1 MKRPFVLLT
10 IPLILGITFYYH
22 FNVEIQL
29 ISILFISMIIIS
41 LIGIKLKLS
50 IIVPIFFSLFLLG
63 MLITA
68 TKADSSKLMDYAD
81 RSVEL
86 KGVVKDIRS
95 LSEDEGRY
103 VVQVNG
109 ILDGEGGRVREKVL
123 LKLLGDKSLKI
134 GDEISF
140 RGVLRKPLANTNPR
154 LFNYKL
160 KLLSEDIQLT
170 MAIRDNSI
178 IDIKEASNSFLI
190 KLKRGFIKRV
200 ERGIEPY
207 LNEESS
213 PLIKSILLGS
223 YSYLEEEDLE
233 LFRDLG
239 LAHILAVSGLH
250 IGIIARLFTLTMA
263 YLGINRK
270 INMTITLAILWTYAY
285 IIGFPPSILRANI
298 MFSIMLL
305 AQIRRLPYDP
315 MNAMFFA
322 LFLLVLINPFSI
334 FDIGLQ
340 LSFMATF
347 SILFFMDI
355 IRPTLDLYREGILKP
370 LGVILFVQLGL
381 LPILAY
387 YFNRIP
393 LLSFCSNLIL
403 MPVFSLTLMLSIFLV
418 FFSNFTGIAY
428 GIGILINLLLKFQ
441 FKIMELLSYFPILNM
456 KLASPA
462 ICGIFIYYIIIL
474 MLFKLIDIRKLPKG
488 LNKAMVFSLLFLAL
502 INIIAYQTDYSMAV
516 EFIDVGQGD
525 SILIRSK
532 DGNYL
537 IDTGGNPFDDFDVG
551 KNIVLPYLE
560 KEGIFKLKGVFISH
574 FDADHCKSLPYL
586 IDNMEIENIYLGYER
601 EENDLYNQILEKA
614 KKRKIPVRL
623 LKQGDKIKV
632 NHNTNIYVVGPN
644 DELLNSSNTSDNDLS
659 LVLLLKYYDY
669 NILFTGD
676 IERLGEEGLMK
687 SLNLDVD
694 FLKVAHHGS
703 NTSSGE
709 DFLKKFKPKVGFMSV
724 GRNNSFNHPHE
735 EVLER
740 YKKHNIELFRTDE
753 LGLIRLKL
761 DGDKYEIKPFIRE
774 RKSLV
779 GMIRNYWLEIIYLII
794 LSFLSYRLVVE
805 FLLVEEE
812 MEKIELQGIYR

>member
-1 MKRPFVLLT
+1 MKRPFVFLT

-109 ILDGEGGRVREKVL
+109 ILDGEGERVREKVL

-334 FDIGLQ
+334 FDIGLH
-340 LSFMATF
+340 LSFMAAF
-347 SILFFMDI
+347 SILFFMYI
-355 IRPTLDLYREGILKP
+355 ISPTLVLYR
-370 LGVILFVQLGL
+370 
-381 LPILAY
+381 
-387 YFNRIP
+387 
-393 LLSFCSNLIL
+393 
-403 MPVFSLTLMLSIFLV
+403 
-418 FFSNFTGIAY
+418 
-428 GIGILINLLLKFQ
+428 
-441 FKIMELLSYFPILNM
+441 
-456 KLASPA
+456 
-462 ICGIFIYYIIIL
+462 
-474 MLFKLIDIRKLPKG
+474 
-488 LNKAMVFSLLFLAL
+488 
-502 INIIAYQTDYSMAV
+502 
-516 EFIDVGQGD
+516 
-525 SILIRSK
+525 
-532 DGNYL
+532 
-537 IDTGGNPFDDFDVG
+537 
-551 KNIVLPYLE
+551 
-560 KEGIFKLKGVFISH
+560 
-574 FDADHCKSLPYL
+574 
-586 IDNMEIENIYLGYER
+586 
-601 EENDLYNQILEKA
+601 
-614 KKRKIPVRL
+614 
-623 LKQGDKIKV
+623 
-632 NHNTNIYVVGPN
+632 
-644 DELLNSSNTSDNDLS
+644 
-659 LVLLLKYYDY
+659 
-669 NILFTGD
+669 
-676 IERLGEEGLMK
+676 
-687 SLNLDVD
+687 
-694 FLKVAHHGS
+694 
-703 NTSSGE
+703 
-709 DFLKKFKPKVGFMSV
+709 
-724 GRNNSFNHPHE
+724 
-735 EVLER
+735 
-740 YKKHNIELFRTDE
+740 
-753 LGLIRLKL
+753 
-761 DGDKYEIKPFIRE
+761 
-774 RKSLV
+774 
-779 GMIRNYWLEIIYLII
+779 
-794 LSFLSYRLVVE
+794 
-805 FLLVEEE
+805 
-812 MEKIELQGIYR
+812 